1 MSFIVVAPSSASR
14 RGVRQQRDLAGVLD
28 GDGDL
33 ALVLDG
39 QPGHPAGADLAALG
53 DELPQGRGVLVV
65 DDLPLAERVR
75 LLLDRLLPLAG
86 AVAVVGHCGALL
98 PSPAAVVPRAGMVR
112 GCAGWCCG
120 AGSERGF
127 VVLRRRPGV
136 VAAAGLAA
144 ARPPAG
150 AAAGGPGIA
159 PGGAATLVAAA
170 AEGPA
175 SAAALAAAATRR
187 AGDLRGGV
195 AQRRADLVD
204 VD

>member
-112 GCAGWCCG
+112 GCAGWCCR
-120 AGSERGF
+120 AGSA
-127 VVLRRRPGV
+127 VLGQN
-136 VAAAGLAA
+136 
-144 ARPPAG
+144 
-150 AAAGGPGIA
+150 GG
-159 PGGAATLVAAA
+159 
-170 AEGPA
+170 
-175 SAAALAAAATRR
+175 SSFC
-187 AGDLRGGV
+187 GV
-195 AQRRADLVD
+195 AQGSSPPLDWPPRDPPPEPPPVAQGSPPEGPPPWLPPPPKDRPPPPPWPPPPPD
-204 VD
+204 VRVTFAVA